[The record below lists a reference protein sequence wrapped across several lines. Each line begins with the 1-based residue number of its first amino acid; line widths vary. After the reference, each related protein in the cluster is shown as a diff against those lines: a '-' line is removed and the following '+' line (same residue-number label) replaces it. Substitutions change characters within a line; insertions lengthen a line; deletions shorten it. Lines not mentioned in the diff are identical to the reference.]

1 MRRPRPD
8 FSEGPL
14 ISPRESVWKRAR
26 RVGLKRQ
33 ALRLPKSFLLSLNV
47 GATPLLVEETGAQE
61 ASWIYGA
68 RPLYTG
74 KVVGTPVG
82 VIWAAPGAPL
92 ATVVMEDL
100 VACGVKEFV
109 GVGSA
114 GAIQPFIDVGDCI
127 VPSSAVRDEGTSYHY
142 LPPAEEALPDQRV
155 ARVIAESCRELGVTP
170 HVGPVWTTDAPYRET
185 ASKIA
190 FFQRRGVLGVDMET
204 SALFSLGRYRRVKVG
219 CILAALDNLTRPRT
233 SVGPFYS
240 KESRDTMLRTVRIS
254 LRTVQKLGG
263 LG

>member
-8 FSEGPL
+8 LSEEPL

-26 RVGLKRQ
+26 RLGLKRQ
-33 ALRLPKSFLLSLNV
+33 ALRLPKMFLLSLNV
-47 GATPLLVEETGAQE
+47 GATPLLVEETGARE
-61 ASWIYGA
+61 VPWIYGA
-68 RPLYTG
+68 RPLYIG
-74 KVVGTPVG
+74 RVARISVG

-127 VPSSAVRDEGTSYHY
+127 VPSSAIRDEGTSYHY
-142 LPPAEEALPDQRV
+142 LPPGEEALPDKRV
-155 ARVIAESCRELGVTP
+155 AGLIAESCKEFGVTS

-185 ASKIA
+185 PSKIA
-190 FFQRRGVLGVDMET
+190 FFQRKGVLGVDMET
-204 SALFSLGRYRRVKVG
+204 SALFSLGMYRRVKVG

-233 SVGPFYS
+233 SVGPFYT
-240 KESRDTMLRTVRIS
+240 KESKGNMLRTVRIS
-254 LRTVQKLGG
+254 LRTVEKLRRPG
-263 LG
+263 